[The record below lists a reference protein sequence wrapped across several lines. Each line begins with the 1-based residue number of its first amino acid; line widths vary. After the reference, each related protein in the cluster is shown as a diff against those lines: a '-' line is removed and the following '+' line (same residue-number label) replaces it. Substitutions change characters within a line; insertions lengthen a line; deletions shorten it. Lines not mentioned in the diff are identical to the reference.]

1 MCWEQNLILRSP
13 WRLAHAYELSNSLLR
28 EFKILYI
35 LIKERLKISQTLE
48 RQSHEAL
55 RKNFSKDEIWS
66 SGHLFKEAFP
76 KLLT

>member
-1 MCWEQNLILRSP
+1 M
-13 WRLAHAYELSNSLLR
+13 AHAYELSNSLLR

-55 RKNFSKDEIWS
+55 KKNFSKDEIWS
-66 SGHLFKEAFP
+66 SGHLLKEAFP
-76 KLLT
+76 KLLM